1 MTREKKKITIE
12 VDPLQG
18 AVTIGLLKGILP
30 SIIRQLEIQGGDKL
44 HFTKVDDMQEVLEEI
59 YEKCIRETDIRK
71 KLLEMGIELPN

>member
-18 AVTIGLLKGILP
+18 AVTIGLLKGIFP

-59 YEKCIRETDIRK
+59 YAFGKPIFGK
-71 KLLEMGIELPN
+71 SFWKWV